1 MPPITVVGSINRDLV
16 LTVEDLPRP
25 GETVLARGFV
35 EGVGGKGANQ
45 AVAAAR
51 LGSRV
56 RMVARVGPDADAI
69 LRALAAEG
77 VDVGAVRPAPESTTG
92 IASVVVDRA
101 GENTIVVNPGA
112 NAELSVADLPQR
124 LARSAGEV
132 VLVQHEITAE
142 VVAAAVLRAR
152 EQGGTV
158 VLNPAPARPVAPEV
172 LAAVDV
178 LVPNLGELA
187 ALLGA
192 EPPAGPDGAR
202 ELLERAALPCRAV
215 VVTLGAD
222 GALVKQPGR
231 PAVHLPAPVVD
242 AVDTVGA
249 GDTFCG
255 ALADSL
261 ARGAD
266 LLAAAERAVRAASL
280 AVTGLGAQ
288 SAMPSAA
295 QLDAAAGP
303 LGAPAPLPD
312 ATSAVLDA
320 PAVPVAP

>member
-1 MPPITVVGSINRDLV
+1 MPSITVVGSVNRDLV

-56 RMVARVGPDADAI
+56 RLVARVGADGEPI
-69 LRALAAEG
+69 RRVLAAEG
-77 VDVGAVRPAPESTTG
+77 VDLDAVLTAPDAGTG

-112 NAELSVADLPQR
+112 NAVLSVEDLPQW
-124 LARSAGEV
+124 LARTPGEV
-132 VLVQHEITAE
+132 VLVQHEVAAE

-158 VLNPAPARPVAPEV
+158 VLNPAPARPVAAEV

-187 ALLGA
+187 ALLGTA
-192 EPPAGPDGAR
+192 PVTGPAAAR
-202 ELLERAALPCRAV
+202 ELLEGAELPCGAV

-222 GALVKQPGR
+222 GALIKQPGR
-231 PAVHLPAPVVD
+231 PAVHLPAPAVD

-255 ALADSL
+255 ALADAL

-266 LLAAAERAVRAASL
+266 LPAAAARAVRAASL

-288 SAMPSAA
+288 SSMPYAA
-295 QLDAAAGP
+295 QLDT
-303 LGAPAPLPD
+303 LP
-312 ATSAVLDA
+312 
-320 PAVPVAP
+320 

>member
-1 MPPITVVGSINRDLV
+1 MPSITVVGSVNRDLV

-51 LGSRV
+51 LGSQV
-56 RMVARVGPDADAI
+56 RLVARVGADGEPI
-69 LRALAAEG
+69 RRVLAAEG
-77 VDVGAVRPAPESTTG
+77 VDLDAVLTAPDAGTG

-101 GENTIVVNPGA
+101 GENTIVVNAGA
-112 NAELSVADLPQR
+112 NAVLSVEDLPQW
-124 LARSAGEV
+124 LARTPGEV
-132 VLVQHEITAE
+132 VLVQHEVAAE

-158 VLNPAPARPVAPEV
+158 VLNPAPARPVAPAV

-192 EPPAGPDGAR
+192 EPASGLAAAR
-202 ELLERAALPCRAV
+202 ALLERADLPCGAV

-222 GALVKQPGR
+222 GALIKQPGR

-249 GDTFCG
+249 GDSFCG
-255 ALADSL
+255 ALADAL

-266 LLAAAERAVRAASL
+266 LPAAAARAVRAASL

-288 SAMPSAA
+288 SSMPYAA
-295 QLDAAAGP
+295 QLD
-303 LGAPAPLPD
+303 
-312 ATSAVLDA
+312 T
-320 PAVPVAP
+320 VP

>member
-1 MPPITVVGSINRDLV
+1 MSSITVVGSVNRDLV
-16 LTVEDLPRP
+16 LTVQDLPRP
-25 GETVLARGFV
+25 GETVLAERFV

-56 RMVARVGPDADAI
+56 RLVARVGADAETI
-69 LRALAAEG
+69 LRALASEG
-77 VDVGAVRPAPESTTG
+77 VDVTAVLPAADASTG
-92 IASVVVDRA
+92 IASVVVDRT

-112 NAELSVADLPQR
+112 NAALTVADLPEQ
-124 LARSAGEV
+124 LAGAGEV
-132 VLVQHEITAE
+132 LLVQHEIAPE

-187 ALLGA
+187 TLLDVA
-192 EPPAGPDGAR
+192 RPTGPDGAR
-202 ELLERAALPCRAV
+202 DLLEKAQLPCGAV

-261 ARGAD
+261 ARGGD

-288 SAMPSAA
+288 SSMPTAA
-295 QLDAAAGP
+295 QLDSPAADG
-303 LGAPAPLPD
+303 
-312 ATSAVLDA
+312 S
-320 PAVPVAP
+320 

>member
-1 MPPITVVGSINRDLV
+1 MPSITVVGSVNRDLV

-51 LGSRV
+51 LGSQV
-56 RMVARVGPDADAI
+56 RLVARVGADGEPI
-69 LRALAAEG
+69 RRVLAAEG
-77 VDVGAVRPAPESTTG
+77 IDLDAVLTAPDAGTG

-101 GENTIVVNPGA
+101 GENTIVVNAGA
-112 NAELSVADLPQR
+112 NAVLSVEDLPQW
-124 LARSAGEV
+124 LARTPGEV
-132 VLVQHEITAE
+132 VLVQHEVAAE

-158 VLNPAPARPVAPEV
+158 VLNPAPARPVAPAV

-192 EPPAGPDGAR
+192 EPASGLAAAR
-202 ELLERAALPCRAV
+202 ALLERADLPCGAV

-222 GALVKQPGR
+222 GALIKQPGR

-255 ALADSL
+255 ALADAL

-266 LLAAAERAVRAASL
+266 LPAAAARAVRAASL

-288 SAMPSAA
+288 SSMPYAA
-295 QLDAAAGP
+295 QLD
-303 LGAPAPLPD
+303 
-312 ATSAVLDA
+312 T
-320 PAVPVAP
+320 VP

>member
-1 MPPITVVGSINRDLV
+1 MPSITVVGSVNRDLV
-16 LTVEDLPRP
+16 LTVEELPRP

-51 LGSRV
+51 LGSQV
-56 RMVARVGPDADAI
+56 RLVARVGADAEAEAV

-77 VDVGAVRPAPESTTG
+77 LDVEAVRRAPGTTTG

-112 NAELSVADLPQR
+112 NASLSVADLPER

-132 VLVQHEITAE
+132 VLVQHEIPAE
-142 VVAAAVLRAR
+142 VVAAAVLRTR

-187 ALLGA
+187 TLLGA
-192 EPPAGPDGAR
+192 ERPAGPDGAR
-202 ELLERAALPCRAV
+202 ALLERAALPCGAV

-242 AVDTVGA
+242 VVDTVGA

-288 SAMPSAA
+288 SSMPSAA
-295 QLDAAAGP
+295 QLDAAA
-303 LGAPAPLPD
+303 PA
-312 ATSAVLDA
+312 A
-320 PAVPVAP
+320 PVAAAVITAS

>member
-1 MPPITVVGSINRDLV
+1 MSSITVVGSVNRDLV
-16 LTVEDLPRP
+16 LTVQDLPRP
-25 GETVLARGFV
+25 GETVLAERFV

-56 RMVARVGPDADAI
+56 RLVARVGADAETI

-77 VDVGAVRPAPESTTG
+77 VDVTAVLPAADASTG

-112 NAELSVADLPQR
+112 NAALTVADLPEQ
-124 LARSAGEV
+124 LSGAGEV
-132 VLVQHEITAE
+132 LLVQHEIAPE

-158 VLNPAPARPVAPEV
+158 VLNPAPARPVGSDV

-187 ALLGA
+187 TLLDVA
-192 EPPAGPDGAR
+192 RPTGPDGAR
-202 ELLERAALPCRAV
+202 DLLERAELPCGAV

-261 ARGAD
+261 ARGGD
-266 LLAAAERAVRAASL
+266 LLSAAERAVRAASL

-288 SAMPSAA
+288 SSMPTAA
-295 QLDAAAGP
+295 QLE
-303 LGAPAPLPD
+303 
-312 ATSAVLDA
+312 S
-320 PAVPVAP
+320 PAVNGS

>member
-1 MPPITVVGSINRDLV
+1 MPPITVVGSVNRDLV

-51 LGSRV
+51 LGSQV
-56 RMVARVGPDADAI
+56 RLVARIGADGEPI
-69 LRALAAEG
+69 RRVLAAEG
-77 VDVGAVRPAPESTTG
+77 VDLDAVLTAPDATTG

-112 NAELSVADLPQR
+112 NAVLAVEDLPQW
-124 LARSAGEV
+124 LARTPGEV
-132 VLVQHEITAE
+132 VLVQHEVAAE

-158 VLNPAPARPVAPEV
+158 VLNPAPARPVDPAV

-192 EPPAGPDGAR
+192 DPVSGPAAAR
-202 ELLERAALPCRAV
+202 DLLERADLPCGAV

-231 PAVHLPAPVVD
+231 PGVHLPAPVVD

-255 ALADSL
+255 ALADAL

-266 LLAAAERAVRAASL
+266 LPAAAARAVRAASL

-288 SAMPSAA
+288 SSMPDAA
-295 QLDAAAGP
+295 QLDA
-303 LGAPAPLPD
+303 
-312 ATSAVLDA
+312 
-320 PAVPVAP
+320 VP

>member
-1 MPPITVVGSINRDLV
+1 MPSITVVGSVNRDLV
-16 LTVEDLPRP
+16 LSVEGLPHP
-25 GETVLARGFV
+25 GETVLARHFA
-35 EGVGGKGANQ
+35 EGAGGKGANQ

-56 RMVARVGPDADAI
+56 RLVARVGADAAP
-69 LRALAAEG
+69 LLAALAAEG
-77 VDVGAVRPAPESTTG
+77 VDVGAVRSDERHPTG
-92 IASVVVDRA
+92 LAAVVVDGA

-112 NAELSVADLPQR
+112 NAALTAEDLPAR
-124 LARSAGEV
+124 LVREPGEV
-132 VLVQHEITAE
+132 LLVQNEIAPE
-142 VVAAAVLRAR
+142 VVDLAVLRAR

-158 VLNPAPARPVAPEV
+158 VFNPAPARPVDPGV

-187 ALLGA
+187 SLLGA
-192 EPPAGPDGAR
+192 ARPAGPREAR
-202 ELLERAALPCRAV
+202 ELLERAVLPCRAV

-222 GALVKQPGR
+222 GALLREAHGPG
-231 PAVHLPAPVVD
+231 VTHVPAPRVE

-261 ARGAD
+261 GRGTA
-266 LLAAAERAVRAASL
+266 LAAAVGRAVRAASH

-288 SAMPSAA
+288 SSMPYASQLDTPTLPSA
-295 QLDAAAGP
+295 
-303 LGAPAPLPD
+303 
-312 ATSAVLDA
+312 S
-320 PAVPVAP
+320 

>member
-1 MPPITVVGSINRDLV
+1 MREPVVTVVGSVNRDLV
-16 LTVEDLPRP
+16 LTVEELPRP

-56 RMVARVGPDADAI
+56 RLIARVGADAEAV
-69 LRALAAEG
+69 LRSLAAEG
-77 VDVGAVRPAPESTTG
+77 VDVGAVRTAPESATG

-112 NAELSVADLPQR
+112 NAELSVADLPRR
-124 LARSAGEV
+124 LVRSAGEV
-132 VLVQHEITAE
+132 VLVQHEIAAE
-142 VVAAAVLRAR
+142 VVAATVLRAR
-152 EQGGTV
+152 EQGAVV
-158 VLNPAPARPVAPEV
+158 VLNPAPARPPAPEV

-187 ALLGA
+187 TLLGA
-192 EPPAGPDGAR
+192 QPPVGPAGAR
-202 ELLERAALPCRAV
+202 ELLARAALPCRAV

-222 GALVKQPGR
+222 GALVVRPDA
-231 PAVHLPAPVVD
+231 PAVHLPAPAVE

-288 SAMPSAA
+288 CAMPTAA
-295 QLDAAAGP
+295 QLDAAP
-303 LGAPAPLPD
+303 
-312 ATSAVLDA
+312 
-320 PAVPVAP
+320 

>member
-1 MPPITVVGSINRDLV
+1 MPSITVVGSVNRDLV

-51 LGSRV
+51 LGSQV
-56 RMVARVGPDADAI
+56 RLVARVGADGEPI
-69 LRALAAEG
+69 RRVLAAEG
-77 VDVGAVRPAPESTTG
+77 VDLDAVLTAPDARTG

-112 NAELSVADLPQR
+112 NAVLSVEDLPQW
-124 LARSAGEV
+124 LARTPGEV
-132 VLVQHEITAE
+132 VLVQHEVAAG
-142 VVAAAVLRAR
+142 VVEAAVLRAR

-158 VLNPAPARPVAPEV
+158 VLNPAPARPVAPAA

-192 EPPAGPDGAR
+192 EPVSGLAAAR
-202 ELLERAALPCRAV
+202 ALLERAGLPCGAV

-222 GALVKQPGR
+222 GALIKQPGR

-255 ALADSL
+255 ALADAL

-266 LLAAAERAVRAASL
+266 LPAAAARAVRAASL

-288 SAMPSAA
+288 SSMPYPA
-295 QLDAAAGP
+295 QLDT
-303 LGAPAPLPD
+303 AP
-312 ATSAVLDA
+312 
-320 PAVPVAP
+320 

>member
-1 MPPITVVGSINRDLV
+1 MPSITVVGSVNRDLV

-51 LGSRV
+51 LGSQV
-56 RMVARVGPDADAI
+56 RLVARVGADGEPI
-69 LRALAAEG
+69 RRVLAAEG
-77 VDVGAVRPAPESTTG
+77 VDLDAVLTAPDAGTG

-101 GENTIVVNPGA
+101 GENTIVVNAGA
-112 NAELSVADLPQR
+112 NAVLSVEDLPQW
-124 LARSAGEV
+124 LARTPGEV
-132 VLVQHEITAE
+132 VLVQHEVAAE

-192 EPPAGPDGAR
+192 EPASGLAAAR
-202 ELLERAALPCRAV
+202 ALLERADLPCGAV

-222 GALVKQPGR
+222 GALIKQPGR

-255 ALADSL
+255 ALADAL

-266 LLAAAERAVRAASL
+266 LPAAAARAVRAASL

-288 SAMPSAA
+288 SSMPYAA
-295 QLDAAAGP
+295 QLD
-303 LGAPAPLPD
+303 
-312 ATSAVLDA
+312 T
-320 PAVPVAP
+320 VP

>member
-1 MPPITVVGSINRDLV
+1 MSSITVVGSVNRDLV
-16 LTVEDLPRP
+16 LTVQDLPRP
-25 GETVLARGFV
+25 GETVLAERFV

-56 RMVARVGPDADAI
+56 RLVARVGADAETI
-69 LRALAAEG
+69 LRALATEG
-77 VDVGAVRPAPESTTG
+77 VDVTAVLPAADASTG

-112 NAELSVADLPQR
+112 NAALTVADLPEQ
-124 LARSAGEV
+124 LSGAGEV
-132 VLVQHEITAE
+132 LLVQHEIAPE

-158 VLNPAPARPVAPEV
+158 VLNPAPARPVGSDV

-187 ALLGA
+187 TLLDVA
-192 EPPAGPDGAR
+192 RPTGPDGAR
-202 ELLERAALPCRAV
+202 DLLERAELPCGAV

-261 ARGAD
+261 ARGGD
-266 LLAAAERAVRAASL
+266 LLSAAERAVRAASL

-288 SAMPSAA
+288 SSMPTAA
-295 QLDAAAGP
+295 QLG
-303 LGAPAPLPD
+303 
-312 ATSAVLDA
+312 S
-320 PAVPVAP
+320 PAVNGS

>member
-1 MPPITVVGSINRDLV
+1 MPSITVVGSVNRDLV

-51 LGSRV
+51 LGSQV
-56 RMVARVGPDADAI
+56 RLVARVGADGEPI
-69 LRALAAEG
+69 RRVLAAEG
-77 VDVGAVRPAPESTTG
+77 VDLDAVLTAPDATTG

-112 NAELSVADLPQR
+112 NAVLSVEDLPQW
-124 LARSAGEV
+124 LARTPGEV
-132 VLVQHEITAE
+132 VLVQHEVAAE

-158 VLNPAPARPVAPEV
+158 VLNPAPARPVAAEV

-187 ALLGA
+187 ALLGTA
-192 EPPAGPDGAR
+192 PVAGPAAAR
-202 ELLERAALPCRAV
+202 ELLEGAELPCGAV

-222 GALVKQPGR
+222 GALIKRPGR
-231 PAVHLPAPVVD
+231 PAVHLPAPAVD

-255 ALADSL
+255 ALADAL

-266 LLAAAERAVRAASL
+266 LPAAAARAVRAASL

-288 SAMPSAA
+288 SSMPYAA
-295 QLDAAAGP
+295 QLDT
-303 LGAPAPLPD
+303 LP
-312 ATSAVLDA
+312 
-320 PAVPVAP
+320 

>member
-1 MPPITVVGSINRDLV
+1 MPSITVVGSVNRDLV

-56 RMVARVGPDADAI
+56 RLVARVGADAAPI
-69 LRALAAEG
+69 RRVLAAEG
-77 VDVGAVRPAPESTTG
+77 IDLDAVLTAPDAGTG

-112 NAELSVADLPQR
+112 NAVLSVEDLPQW
-124 LARSAGEV
+124 LARTPGEV
-132 VLVQHEITAE
+132 VLVQHEVAAE

-158 VLNPAPARPVAPEV
+158 VLNPAPARPLAAEV

-187 ALLGA
+187 ALLGT
-192 EPPAGPDGAR
+192 EPVSGPAAAG
-202 ELLERAALPCRAV
+202 ELLERAELPCGAV

-222 GALVKQPGR
+222 GALIKQPGR
-231 PAVHLPAPVVD
+231 PGVHLPAPVVD

-255 ALADSL
+255 ALADAL

-266 LLAAAERAVRAASL
+266 LPAAAARAVRAAAL

-288 SAMPSAA
+288 SSMPYAA
-295 QLDAAAGP
+295 QLD
-303 LGAPAPLPD
+303 PAP
-312 ATSAVLDA
+312 
-320 PAVPVAP
+320 

>member
-1 MPPITVVGSINRDLV
+1 MPSITVVGSVNRDLV
-16 LTVEDLPRP
+16 LTVQDLPRP
-25 GETVLARGFV
+25 GETVLAEGFV

-51 LGSRV
+51 LGARV
-56 RMVARVGPDADAI
+56 RLVARVGADAGTI

-77 VDVGAVRPAPESTTG
+77 VDVTTVLPAADATTG

-101 GENTIVVNPGA
+101 GENAIVVNPGA
-112 NAELSVADLPQR
+112 NAALAVADLPAE
-124 LARSAGEV
+124 LAGGAGDV
-132 VLVQHEITAE
+132 VLVQHEIAPE
-142 VVAAAVLRAR
+142 VVAAAVLRTR

-187 ALLGA
+187 ALLGV

-202 ELLERAALPCRAV
+202 ALLEHAELPCGAV

-222 GALVKQPGR
+222 GALVKRPGR

-261 ARGAD
+261 ARGGD

-288 SAMPSAA
+288 SSMPTAA
-295 QLDAAAGP
+295 QLDSPPPAAA
-303 LGAPAPLPD
+303 
-312 ATSAVLDA
+312 
-320 PAVPVAP
+320 

>member
-1 MPPITVVGSINRDLV
+1 MPSITVVGSVNRDLV

-51 LGSRV
+51 LGSQV
-56 RMVARVGPDADAI
+56 RLVARVGADGEPI
-69 LRALAAEG
+69 RRVLAAEG
-77 VDVGAVRPAPESTTG
+77 VDLDAVLTAPDAGTG

-101 GENTIVVNPGA
+101 GENTIVVNAGA
-112 NAELSVADLPQR
+112 NAVLSVEDLPQW
-124 LARSAGEV
+124 LARTPGEV
-132 VLVQHEITAE
+132 VLVQHEVAAE

-158 VLNPAPARPVAPEV
+158 VLNPAPARPVAPAV

-192 EPPAGPDGAR
+192 EPASGLAAAR
-202 ELLERAALPCRAV
+202 ALLERADLPCGAV

-222 GALVKQPGR
+222 GALIKQPGR

-255 ALADSL
+255 ALADAL

-266 LLAAAERAVRAASL
+266 LPAAAARAVRAASL

-288 SAMPSAA
+288 SSMPYAA
-295 QLDAAAGP
+295 QLD
-303 LGAPAPLPD
+303 
-312 ATSAVLDA
+312 T
-320 PAVPVAP
+320 VP

>member
-1 MPPITVVGSINRDLV
+1 MPVLMPAITVVGSVNRDLV

-56 RMVARVGPDADAI
+56 RLVARVGADAEAI

-77 VDVGAVRPAPESTTG
+77 VDVEAVHPAPEAATG

-112 NAELSVADLPQR
+112 NAELSVADLPDH
-124 LARSAGEV
+124 LVRSAGEV
-132 VLVQHEITAE
+132 VLVQHEIPAD

-158 VLNPAPARPVAPEV
+158 VLNPAPARALDPEV

-187 ALLGA
+187 TLLGA
-192 EPPAGPDGAR
+192 RPPVGPDAAR
-202 ELLERAALPCRAV
+202 DLLERAALPCRAV

-222 GALVKQPGR
+222 GALIKRPDR
-231 PAVHLPAPVVD
+231 PAVRVPAPVVD

-288 SAMPSAA
+288 SSMPTAA
-295 QLDAAAGP
+295 QLDAATGP
-303 LGAPAPLPD
+303 EAPTA
-312 ATSAVLDA
+312 S
-320 PAVPVAP
+320 

>member
-1 MPPITVVGSINRDLV
+1 MPPITVVGSVNRDLV
-16 LTVEDLPRP
+16 LTVADLPRP

-51 LGSRV
+51 LGAQV
-56 RMVARVGPDADAI
+56 RLVARIGADGEPI
-69 LRALAAEG
+69 RRVLAAEG
-77 VDVGAVRPAPESTTG
+77 VDLDAVLTAPDATTG

-112 NAELSVADLPQR
+112 NAVLSVADLPQW
-124 LARSAGEV
+124 LARTPGEV
-132 VLVQHEITAE
+132 VLVQHEVAAE

-158 VLNPAPARPVAPEV
+158 VLNPAPARPVDHTV

-192 EPPAGPDGAR
+192 EPVSGPAAAR
-202 ELLERAALPCRAV
+202 ELLERADLPCGAV

-231 PAVHLPAPVVD
+231 PGVHLPAPVVD

-255 ALADSL
+255 ALADAL

-266 LLAAAERAVRAASL
+266 LPAAAARAVRAASL

-288 SAMPSAA
+288 SSMPHAA
-295 QLDAAAGP
+295 QLDA
-303 LGAPAPLPD
+303 
-312 ATSAVLDA
+312 
-320 PAVPVAP
+320 VP

>member
-1 MPPITVVGSINRDLV
+1 MPPITVVGSVNRDLV

-51 LGSRV
+51 LGAQV
-56 RMVARVGPDADAI
+56 RLVARIGADGEPI
-69 LRALAAEG
+69 RRVLAAEG
-77 VDVGAVRPAPESTTG
+77 VDLDAVLTAPDATTG

-112 NAELSVADLPQR
+112 NAVLAVEDLPQW
-124 LARSAGEV
+124 LARTPGEV
-132 VLVQHEITAE
+132 VLVQHEVAAE

-158 VLNPAPARPVAPEV
+158 VLNPAPARPVDPAV

-192 EPPAGPDGAR
+192 EPVSGPAAAR
-202 ELLERAALPCRAV
+202 ELLERADLPCGAV

-231 PAVHLPAPVVD
+231 PGVHLPAPVVD

-255 ALADSL
+255 ALADAL

-266 LLAAAERAVRAASL
+266 LPAAAARAVRAASL

-288 SAMPSAA
+288 SSMPSAA
-295 QLDAAAGP
+295 QLDA
-303 LGAPAPLPD
+303 
-312 ATSAVLDA
+312 
-320 PAVPVAP
+320 VP

>member
-1 MPPITVVGSINRDLV
+1 MPSITVVGSVNRDLV

-51 LGSRV
+51 LGSQV
-56 RMVARVGPDADAI
+56 RLVARVGADAAPI
-69 LRALAAEG
+69 RRVLAAEG
-77 VDVGAVRPAPESTTG
+77 VDLDAVLTAPDASTG

-101 GENTIVVNPGA
+101 GENTIVVNAGA
-112 NAELSVADLPQR
+112 NAVLSVEDLPQW
-124 LARSAGEV
+124 LARTPGEV
-132 VLVQHEITAE
+132 VLVQHEVPAE

-158 VLNPAPARPVAPEV
+158 VLNPAPARPVAPAV

-192 EPPAGPDGAR
+192 EPVSGLAAAR
-202 ELLERAALPCRAV
+202 ALLERAELPCGAV
-215 VVTLGAD
+215 VATLGAD

-255 ALADSL
+255 ALADAL

-266 LLAAAERAVRAASL
+266 LPAAAARAVRAASL

-288 SAMPSAA
+288 SSMPYAE
-295 QLDAAAGP
+295 QLDALAA
-303 LGAPAPLPD
+303 
-312 ATSAVLDA
+312 S
-320 PAVPVAP
+320 

>member
-1 MPPITVVGSINRDLV
+1 MPPITVVGSVNRDLV

-51 LGSRV
+51 LGARV
-56 RMVARVGPDADAI
+56 RLVARVGTDAGAI

-77 VDVGAVRPAPESTTG
+77 VDVEEVRPAAEGTTG

-112 NAELSVADLPQR
+112 NAALSVADLPRR
-124 LARSAGEV
+124 LAREAGEV
-132 VLVQHEITAE
+132 VLVQHEIAPE

-152 EQGGTV
+152 EQDGTV

-187 ALLGA
+187 TLLGA
-192 EPPAGPDGAR
+192 PLPAGPDGAR

-215 VVTLGAD
+215 VVTLGAA
-222 GALVKQPGR
+222 GALVTRPGG

-255 ALADSL
+255 ALADAL

-288 SAMPSAA
+288 SSMPTAA
-295 QLDAAAGP
+295 QLDATAG
-303 LGAPAPLPD
+303 L
-312 ATSAVLDA
+312 LDA
-320 PAVPVAP
+320 PAFP

>member
-1 MPPITVVGSINRDLV
+1 MPSITVVGSVNRDLV
-16 LTVEDLPRP
+16 LTVHGLPRP
-25 GETVLARGFV
+25 GETVLADGFV

-56 RMVARVGPDADAI
+56 RLVARVGADAEAI

-77 VDVGAVRPAPESTTG
+77 VDVAAVLPAEDASTG
-92 IASVVVDRA
+92 IASVVVDHA

-112 NAELSVADLPQR
+112 NAALTVDDLPDR
-124 LARSAGEV
+124 LAGPGEV
-132 VLVQHEITAE
+132 LLVQHEIAAE

-187 ALLGA
+187 TLLDVDR
-192 EPPAGPDGAR
+192 PAGPDGAR
-202 ELLERAALPCRAV
+202 DLLERTELPCGAV

-222 GALVKQPGR
+222 GALVKQSGR
-231 PAVHLPAPVVD
+231 PAVHLPAPAVD

-261 ARGAD
+261 ARGTD
-266 LLAAAERAVRAASL
+266 LLVAAERAVRAASL

-288 SAMPSAA
+288 SSMPTAA
-295 QLDAAAGP
+295 QLDS
-303 LGAPAPLPD
+303 PAPD
-312 ATSAVLDA
+312 GS
-320 PAVPVAP
+320 

>member
-1 MPPITVVGSINRDLV
+1 MPSITVVGSVNRDLV

-51 LGSRV
+51 LGSQV
-56 RMVARVGPDADAI
+56 RLVARVGADAAPI
-69 LRALAAEG
+69 RRVLAAEG
-77 VDVGAVRPAPESTTG
+77 VDLDAVLTAPDAATG

-112 NAELSVADLPQR
+112 NAVLSVEDLPQW
-124 LARSAGEV
+124 LARTPGEV
-132 VLVQHEITAE
+132 LLVQHEVAAE

-187 ALLGA
+187 ALLGTG
-192 EPPAGPDGAR
+192 PVSGLPAAR
-202 ELLERAALPCRAV
+202 ELLERAALPCGAV

-222 GALVKQPGR
+222 GALIKRPGR
-231 PAVHLPAPVVD
+231 PGSVHLPAPVVD

-255 ALADSL
+255 ALADAL

-266 LLAAAERAVRAASL
+266 LPAAAARAVRAASL

-288 SAMPSAA
+288 SSMPRAA
-295 QLDAAAGP
+295 QLDSPGPAA
-303 LGAPAPLPD
+303 
-312 ATSAVLDA
+312 S
-320 PAVPVAP
+320 

>member
-1 MPPITVVGSINRDLV
+1 MPSITVVGSVNRDLV
-16 LTVEDLPRP
+16 LTVQDLPRP
-25 GETVLARGFV
+25 GETVLAGRFV

-56 RMVARVGPDADAI
+56 RLVARVGADAETI

-77 VDVGAVRPAPESTTG
+77 VDVAAVLPAEDASTG

-112 NAELSVADLPQR
+112 NAALTVADLPAQ
-124 LARSAGEV
+124 LACAGEV
-132 VLVQHEITAE
+132 LLVQHEISPE

-152 EQGGTV
+152 EQGGRV
-158 VLNPAPARPVAPEV
+158 VLNPAPARPVASEV

-187 ALLGA
+187 TLLGV
-192 EPPAGPDGAR
+192 ERPTGPDGAR
-202 ELLERAALPCRAV
+202 ELLESAQLPCDAV

-261 ARGAD
+261 ARGSD

-288 SAMPSAA
+288 SSMPSAA
-295 QLDAAAGP
+295 QLDP
-303 LGAPAPLPD
+303 PPA
-312 ATSAVLDA
+312 S
-320 PAVPVAP
+320 

>member
-1 MPPITVVGSINRDLV
+1 MPPVTVVGSVNRDLV
-16 LTVEDLPRP
+16 LTVADLPRP

-51 LGSRV
+51 LGSQV
-56 RMVARVGPDADAI
+56 RLVARIGADGEPI
-69 LRALAAEG
+69 RRVLAAEG
-77 VDVGAVRPAPESTTG
+77 VDLDAVLTAPDASTG

-112 NAELSVADLPQR
+112 NAVLSVEDLPQW
-124 LARSAGEV
+124 LARTPGEV
-132 VLVQHEITAE
+132 LLVQHEVAAE

-192 EPPAGPDGAR
+192 APVSGPAAAR
-202 ELLERAALPCRAV
+202 ELLAAADLPCGAV

-231 PAVHLPAPVVD
+231 PAVHLPAPAVD

-255 ALADSL
+255 ALADAL

-266 LLAAAERAVRAASL
+266 LPAAAARAVRAASL

-288 SAMPSAA
+288 SSMPYAA
-295 QLDAAAGP
+295 QLDA
-303 LGAPAPLPD
+303 D
-312 ATSAVLDA
+312 S
-320 PAVPVAP
+320 

>member
-1 MPPITVVGSINRDLV
+1 MPSITVVGSVNRDLV

-51 LGSRV
+51 LGSQV
-56 RMVARVGPDADAI
+56 RLVARVGADGEPI
-69 LRALAAEG
+69 RRVLAAEG
-77 VDVGAVRPAPESTTG
+77 VDLDAVLTAPDARTG

-112 NAELSVADLPQR
+112 NAVLSVEDLPQW
-124 LARSAGEV
+124 LARTPGEV
-132 VLVQHEITAE
+132 VLVQHEVAAD
-142 VVAAAVLRAR
+142 VVEAAVLRAR

-158 VLNPAPARPVAPEV
+158 VLNPAPARPVAPAA

-192 EPPAGPDGAR
+192 EPVSGLAAAR
-202 ELLERAALPCRAV
+202 ALLERAGLPCGAV

-222 GALVKQPGR
+222 GALIKQPGR

-255 ALADSL
+255 ALADAL

-266 LLAAAERAVRAASL
+266 LPAAAARAVRAASL

-288 SAMPSAA
+288 SSMPYPA
-295 QLDAAAGP
+295 QLDT
-303 LGAPAPLPD
+303 AP
-312 ATSAVLDA
+312 
-320 PAVPVAP
+320 

>member
-1 MPPITVVGSINRDLV
+1 MPSITVVGSVNRDLV
-16 LTVEDLPRP
+16 LTVAELPRP
-25 GETVLARGFV
+25 GETVLAHGFV
-35 EGVGGKGANQ
+35 EGPGGKGANQ

-51 LGSRV
+51 LGAEV
-56 RMVARVGPDADAI
+56 RLVARVGADAGAI
-69 LRALAAEG
+69 LRTLAAEG
-77 VDVGAVRPAPESTTG
+77 VAVTEVRTDAQAGTG

-112 NAELSVADLPQR
+112 NAALSVDDLPRQ
-124 LARSAGEV
+124 LARTQGEV
-132 VLVQHEITAE
+132 VLVQHEIAAE

-158 VLNPAPARPVAPEV
+158 VLNPAPARSVAPEV

-187 ALLGA
+187 ALLDAPRPSGVA
-192 EPPAGPDGAR
+192 GAR
-202 ELLERAALPCRAV
+202 ELLERGAELPCAAV
-215 VVTLGAD
+215 LVTLGAD
-222 GALVKQPGR
+222 GALLKQPGR
-231 PAVHLPAPVVD
+231 PAVHLPAPVVEV
-242 AVDTVGA
+242 VDTVGA

-266 LLAAAERAVRAASL
+266 LAAAAERAVRAAAL

-288 SAMPSAA
+288 SSMPYAG
-295 QLDAAAGP
+295 QLDAGAAH
-303 LGAPAPLPD
+303 
-312 ATSAVLDA
+312 
-320 PAVPVAP
+320 

>member
-1 MPPITVVGSINRDLV
+1 MPSITVVGSVNRDLV
-16 LTVEDLPRP
+16 LTVADLPRP

-51 LGSRV
+51 LGSQV
-56 RMVARVGPDADAI
+56 RLVARVGADGEPI
-69 LRALAAEG
+69 RRVLAAEG
-77 VDVGAVRPAPESTTG
+77 VDLDAVLTAPDASTG

-112 NAELSVADLPQR
+112 NAVLSVEDLPQW
-124 LARSAGEV
+124 LARTPGEV
-132 VLVQHEITAE
+132 LLVQHEVAAE

-158 VLNPAPARPVAPEV
+158 VLNPAPARPVDPEV

-192 EPPAGPDGAR
+192 APVSGPDAAR
-202 ELLERAALPCRAV
+202 ELLEGADLPCGAV

-222 GALVKQPGR
+222 GALVGRPGR
-231 PAVHLPAPVVD
+231 PTVHLPAPAVD

-255 ALADSL
+255 ALADAL

-266 LLAAAERAVRAASL
+266 LTAAAARAVRAASL

-288 SAMPSAA
+288 SSMPRAA
-295 QLDAAAGP
+295 QLDAAP
-303 LGAPAPLPD
+303 
-312 ATSAVLDA
+312 
-320 PAVPVAP
+320 